1 MADTTLIFIDYLL
14 KSLCTRGLVYH
25 VMLSKF
31 VYKQAKFGSFP
42 PEFPIKLTVSFS
54 IDRLFSEFREEW
66 RQGK

>member
-1 MADTTLIFIDYLL
+1 
-14 KSLCTRGLVYH
+14 
-25 VMLSKF
+25 MLSKF

-42 PEFPIKLTVSFS
+42 PEFPIKLTVSFL